1 MARNSEQFRVE
12 SMIWAELMEIQLER
26 ARLRLRQERG
36 EVDVVKRVLFT
47 SFVIA
52 ALVVVWF

>member
-1 MARNSEQFRVE
+1 MTRNSEQLRIE
-12 SMIWAELMEIQLER
+12 SMLYAELMEIQLER

-36 EVDVVKRVLFT
+36 EVDVVKRVLVT

-52 ALVVVWF
+52 ALVIVWF

>member
-1 MARNSEQFRVE
+1 MSRNEFRIQ
-12 SMIWAELMEIQLER
+12 SMLMAELMEIQLER

-52 ALVVVWF
+52 ALVFVWF